1 MTGWEMS
8 IIFGGR
14 SAAIRLLKKKQE
26 LSLFIKRK
34 MIGIHEEE
42 AELSQEMGRI
52 PSLCSSSVGNRLVII
67 EGNIGTNQ
75 QLLFVY
81 LFVYLFVCLFLQ
93 GVGKTTLA
101 KKLSRS
107 LDYKLFIEPTIEN
120 PYLERFYAQ
129 PKKYAIS
136 LQLWILRQRYN
147 TYLEAV
153 RHVLATGLQFACC
166 TC

>member
-1 MTGWEMS
+1 
-8 IIFGGR
+8 
-14 SAAIRLLKKKQE
+14 
-26 LSLFIKRK
+26 
-34 MIGIHEEE
+34 MIGMHEEE
-42 AELSQEMGRI
+42 VELSQESERI
-52 PSLCSSSVGNRLVII
+52 SSLSNSSLGNRLIII
-67 EGNIGTNQ
+67 EGNIGMNC
-75 QLLFVY
+75 LFIYFVY
-81 LFVYLFVCLFLQ
+81 SFS

-101 KKLSRS
+101 KKLSHS

-129 PKKYAIS
+129 PKKYALS

-166 TC
+166 ISNIRTIKNLFNLIKFIIIINRGRSYS